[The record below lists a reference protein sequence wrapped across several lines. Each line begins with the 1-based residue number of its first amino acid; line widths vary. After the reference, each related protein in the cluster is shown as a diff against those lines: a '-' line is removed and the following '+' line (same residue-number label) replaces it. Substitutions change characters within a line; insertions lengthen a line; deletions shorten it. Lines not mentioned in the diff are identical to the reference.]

1 MKFPL
6 LEHPGL
12 YITKDFLSKNPPD
25 PVRPERTETLG
36 EGPEP
41 DYERLRTELQQVMDN
56 ASDAAASDGATA
68 RVLHQ
73 NLKLTRR
80 EGSDM
85 RFWHYLSLVKFP
97 HYVSWRYF
105 DPRTG
110 KTNKNRYAGLLD
122 DNALS
127 RLWWFADL
135 TLDPESPDPYWRM
148 QRTAVS
154 LEFVKGVVENLF
166 GGNRWLVSGLADAL
180 FNGSGR
186 PPDSLVQQVF
196 TNTNVLLVSV
206 AIDALTRQEVH
217 QLVRQLCSTVTR
229 TS

>member
-1 MKFPL
+1 MKLPL

-12 YITKDFLSKNPPD
+12 YITRDFLSKNPPD
-25 PVRPERTETLG
+25 PAQPERTEIVG
-36 EGPEP
+36 DGAEP
-41 DYERLRTELQQVMDN
+41 NYGRLEAELKQIMEP

-73 NLKLTRR
+73 NLRLNRR
-80 EGSDM
+80 EASDM

-105 DPRTG
+105 DARTG
-110 KTNKNRYAGLLD
+110 KTNRNRYVGLLD

-135 TLDPESPDPYWRM
+135 TLDPESPDPYWRT

-154 LEFVKGVVENLF
+154 LEFVKGIVENLF
-166 GGNRWLVSGLADAL
+166 GGNRWLVSDLADVL
-180 FNGSGR
+180 FNGGSR
-186 PPDSLVQQVF
+186 PPDALVRQLF
-196 TNTNVLLVSV
+196 TNANVLLVSV

-217 QLVRQLCSTVTR
+217 QFVQQLYSNATK
-229 TS
+229 